1 MEWIWRKRKFLCD
14 KKAAGKSDARRRQD
28 QLFCETKREVD
39 NKKVTNTWRVI
50 EERRNEKKAKHTR
63 LSEGFLN
70 E

>member
-1 MEWIWRKRKFLCD
+1 VTRKLLERVTPGG
-14 KKAAGKSDARRRQD
+14 GKTNFFAKQ
-28 QLFCETKREVD
+28 REVD